1 MFSWRFKIEISII
14 PPQMDLSEKFW
25 KTMKMLGLG
34 CDNPDPSFR
43 WIMIEFW
50 HFDKSDSF
58 LAPGIW
64 RCCEEPERVWRHCWD
79 KTSRYSDSSNT
90 TTTTGSS
97 SPHQRQSH
105 GPFYPHLTISQVKKK
120 YKKSIWYLSRSPEL
134 PVFLCFSSLPPVPLP
149 RDPARSG
156 NDLRSATTIVKLK
169 SQSQRSPKDY
179 WIPMTLIT
187 IKALLAVS
195 DNNKFLFSI

>member
-1 MFSWRFKIEISII
+1 
-14 PPQMDLSEKFW
+14 
-25 KTMKMLGLG
+25 MLGLG

-79 KTSRYSDSSNT
+79 KTIRYSDSSNT

-105 GPFYPHLTISQVKKK
+105 GPFYPHLTISQVRKK
-120 YKKSIWYLSRSPEL
+120 YKK
-134 PVFLCFSSLPPVPLP
+134 VFGICL
-149 RDPARSG
+149 ARQ
-156 NDLRSATTIVKLK
+156 N
-169 SQSQRSPKDY
+169 Y
-179 WIPMTLIT
+179 
-187 IKALLAVS
+187 
-195 DNNKFLFSI
+195 LFSFVSPVCRQCHCRVILRGAAMTWDLQQQLSSSSHNLKEVQKTTEYLWP

>member
-1 MFSWRFKIEISII
+1 
-14 PPQMDLSEKFW
+14 
-25 KTMKMLGLG
+25 MLGLG

-105 GPFYPHLTISQVKKK
+105 GPFYPHLTKSQVRKK
-120 YKKSIWYLSRSPEL
+120 YKK
-134 PVFLCFSSLPPVPLP
+134 VFVSLARLTCFPLFLQF
-149 RDPARSG
+149 AA
-156 NDLRSATTIVKLK
+156 SATAAWSCAERQWPEICNNNCQAQVTISKK
-169 SQSQRSPKDY
+169 SKRLLNTYDLNHHQSLTCSVRQ
-179 WIPMTLIT
+179 
-187 IKALLAVS
+187 
-195 DNNKFLFSI
+195 